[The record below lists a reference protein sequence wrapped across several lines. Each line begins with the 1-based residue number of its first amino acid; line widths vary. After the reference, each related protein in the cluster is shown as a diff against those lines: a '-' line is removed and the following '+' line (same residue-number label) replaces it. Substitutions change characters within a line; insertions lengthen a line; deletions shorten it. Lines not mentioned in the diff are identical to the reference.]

1 MKRQRSPDNSAE
13 EGRSAQ
19 KPKVSSSGSREPQ
32 TGQSGRV
39 RFKLRIWTSL
49 GSIRKAELNDPRR
62 SPIGRAGISADSN
75 SLQAPSGAGTVSQ
88 VRANAGETAQQPMA
102 AAARRGQILTE
113 ESLGEDDDA
122 SDDEDDKSNGDFQM
136 WLEDIGGHAALQP
149 LGSTSPPTERPQIV
163 SCEAR
168 LIRRDKMRASFWQE
182 LEKPSSE
189 TSDLAFNL
197 FDRYGRLD
205 REYYE
210 HDFRKGT
217 GVWGNELDRGDLLLF
232 ESLQV
237 GYEWRRRGI
246 GRKVV
251 DAVLERTRKKVDENT
266 GFYAVVR
273 PGFLLSE
280 FDRSEDFG
288 EREMRIAQSFWRSLG
303 FRRVDGLRHI
313 FRKLEDPATE
323 EAECVS
329 ELEQNFPNDLEDPRW
344 LVVDE
349 KGNTALHI
357 AAMSLKPKPVRFIL
371 SKASQLA
378 AARNKQGY
386 TPEEAL
392 RNRLEHRRTRGQDGR
407 RLLVEPD
414 EFKGFDAPAI
424 ECMATLQGT
433 NAFDLSTLSILDIE
447 AASYA
452 TEDQVRSV
460 PQFDIPGIRNTL
472 RLKYGCTCGKCI
484 GGFLSP
490 RMMFAL
496 QSTAKIQYGL
506 LTGGIY
512 EASGPDWVED
522 NEDSLIYLPA
532 RVRDN
537 LRTNKSM
544 RQGFAN
550 MFDHIAECLCR
561 KRIPSEYS
569 VLEVL
574 RLYQSEWPPVTK
586 NFLQRGGSVAAVA
599 NLVFKRTREAD
610 EWAGDGSHRGDF
622 GEEIDELPECR
633 NDHEFGFVSATCGYS
648 DKVESPPHYWLS
660 YY

>member
-1 MKRQRSPDNSAE
+1 MLHCSVLGALRVLLKSP
-13 EGRSAQ
+13 
-19 KPKVSSSGSREPQ
+19 K
-32 TGQSGRV
+32 
-39 RFKLRIWTSL
+39 
-49 GSIRKAELNDPRR
+49 
-62 SPIGRAGISADSN
+62 
-75 SLQAPSGAGTVSQ
+75 SQ
-88 VRANAGETAQQPMA
+88 
-102 AAARRGQILTE
+102 AARPDLSDATKWARHSGKNWRSHLQTPRIL
-113 ESLGEDDDA
+113 
-122 SDDEDDKSNGDFQM
+122 
-136 WLEDIGGHAALQP
+136 P
-149 LGSTSPPTERPQIV
+149 Y
-163 SCEAR
+163 
-168 LIRRDKMRASFWQE
+168 
-182 LEKPSSE
+182 
-189 TSDLAFNL
+189 L

-210 HDFRKGT
+210 HDFKKGT

-251 DAVLERTRKKVDENT
+251 DAVLERTRKKVDEST

-288 EREMRIAQSFWRSLG
+288 EREMKIAQSFWRSLG
-303 FRRVDGLRHI
+303 FRRVGTSSWFAQTDSPDHPSRHLDPAQDWEQPDDTRVQLPNGLRQV

-329 ELEQNFPNDLEDPRW
+329 ELEQNFSNDPEDPRW

-407 RLLVEPD
+407 RPLVEPD

-622 GEEIDELPECR
+622 GEEIDEIPECR
-633 NDHEFGFVSATCGYS
+633 NDHEFGFVSAACGYS
-648 DKVESPPHYWLS
+648 EKVESPPHYWLS